1 MTATSLVLSGLELN
15 HGRRRNVRRDCES
28 DENASVCDS
37 CIPSIPGNES
47 RTTDY
52 DDLSQH
58 ARKAQRREC
67 YRLDR
72 NLR

>member
-1 MTATSLVLSGLELN
+1 MVAAEMSEGI
-15 HGRRRNVRRDCES
+15 
-28 DENASVCDS
+28 ASPMRMRVFAIRVFPAS
-37 CIPSIPGNES
+37 PGNES
-47 RTTDY
+47 RTMDY